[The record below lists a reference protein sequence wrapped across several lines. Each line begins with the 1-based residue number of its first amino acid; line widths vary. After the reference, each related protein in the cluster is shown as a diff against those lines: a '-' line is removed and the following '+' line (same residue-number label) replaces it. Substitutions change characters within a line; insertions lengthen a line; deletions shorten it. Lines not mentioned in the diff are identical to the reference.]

1 MRDFFGKIY
10 NFVEHHTGIFNSII
24 DALPVILIDALIY
37 WLVRRAW
44 HKRKLGENFKQ
55 ARKKAL
61 LNETIRFL
69 LVCWIAGI
77 ITFVLMPYNFWGRV
91 WYLMIYGMWNP
102 YPDIPLGWK
111 IIPSLFL
118 ILIGHFRVSS
128 GFIVEQVV
136 NVALFVPLGI
146 ALPFVWKRANF
157 PRTLL
162 VGFLMTFL
170 IELVQPFMIRG
181 GDIDDVIT
189 NTLGTI
195 LGYLLYLLMK
205 KLLPRFT
212 EKCKCSVYDA
222 AREQPSHEN

>member
-1 MRDFFGKIY
+1 MRDFFGKIFS
-10 NFVEHHTGIFNSII
+10 FVEHYTRII
-24 DALPVILIDALIY
+24 IEPLPVILIAALIY

-44 HKRKLGENFKQ
+44 HKRKLGGNFKQ

-77 ITFVLMPYNFWGRV
+77 VTFVLMPYDFWGKV
-91 WYLMIYGMWNP
+91 WYWIIYGEWYP
-102 YPDIPLGWK
+102 YPDDILPGRQ

-118 ILIGHFRVSS
+118 ILIGHFRVSAD
-128 GFIVEQVV
+128 FIVEQIV
-136 NVALFVPLGI
+136 NVVLFVPLGI

-162 VGFLMTFL
+162 VGFLLTLL
-170 IELVQPFMIRG
+170 IELVQPFLFRT

-212 EKCKCSVYDA
+212 AKCKCSVYDA
-222 AREQPSHEN
+222 AREQLSREN